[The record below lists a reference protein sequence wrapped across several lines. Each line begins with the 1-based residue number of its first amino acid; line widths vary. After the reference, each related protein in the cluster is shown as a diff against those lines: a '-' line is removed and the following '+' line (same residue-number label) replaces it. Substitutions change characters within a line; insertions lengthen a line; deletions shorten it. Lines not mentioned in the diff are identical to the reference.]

1 MAAYDPACEMSDLVQ
16 LSRAFTARD
25 GAPTI
30 AAVDRAIFL
39 RRYFARC
46 MACGFCADSCCAH
59 GVDVDGRVE
68 SALLA
73 EAPAIERHTGVALS
87 EWFRSEAVPDEDA
100 PGGTLRRTAVRDGY
114 CVFHAPGAR
123 GCMLHSYALGT
134 GRDYHALKPMVSTLF
149 PVTFGSGAL
158 VVSDELEDGTL
169 RCSGDGPTAYEAAR
183 DELAYYFGD
192 SFVNELDSLAAAE
205 ALSAPL
211 AADA

>member
-1 MAAYDPACEMSDLVQ
+1 MSAMIP
-16 LSRAFTARD
+16 LSRPYTATS

-30 AAVDRAIFL
+30 AAVDPGIFG

-68 SALLA
+68 VALLA
-73 EAPAIERHTGVALS
+73 EATAIERHTGVAVS
-87 EWFRSEAVPDEDA
+87 DWFGGPATEDEDA

-123 GCMLHSYALGT
+123 GCMLHSYAIAA
-134 GRDYHALKPMVSTLF
+134 GRDYHDLKPIVSTLF
-149 PVTFGSGAL
+149 PVTFGGGAL
-158 VVSDELEDGTL
+158 VVSDELEDGSL
-169 RCSGDGPTAYEAAR
+169 VCGSAGPTVYEAAR
-183 DELAYYFGD
+183 DELAYYFGA
-192 SFVNELDSLAAAE
+192 SLVNELDALAAA
-205 ALSAPL
+205 AAAGSGAPP

>member
-1 MAAYDPACEMSDLVQ
+1 MSELVP
-16 LSRAFTARD
+16 LSRQYPANG
-25 GAPTI
+25 GAPVIT
-30 AAVDRAIFL
+30 AVDPGIFT

-73 EAPAIERHTGVALS
+73 EATAIERHTGVRATD
-87 EWFRSEAVPDEDA
+87 WFRGPATNDDEA

-114 CVFHAPGAR
+114 CVFHAPGGR
-123 GCMLHSYALGT
+123 GCMLHSYALAT

-149 PVTFGSGAL
+149 PVTFAGGAL
-158 VVSDELEDGTL
+158 VVSDELENGSL
-169 RCSGDGPTAYEAAR
+169 ICSGDGPTAYEAAR
-183 DELAYYFGD
+183 EELAYYFGE
-192 SFVNELDSLAAAE
+192 SLAIELDSLASASAA
-205 ALSAPL
+205 SPSL